1 MKRLLGIVGLSFV
14 LPPAGWWLL
23 VRAPWRWWTR
33 TLVAMPVLVLAIA
46 HLMAFWGMRIERL
59 GSGRIHPY
67 FPKGES
73 HYAAIER
80 QAQAGAAPAQPP
92 AVPQPAPEP
101 RPEPQVRPAAAP
113 AAPREKPAPLT
124 GLWPGFNGPKRDAQ
138 YRETPILTSWPAKGL
153 PELWRRPVGGGYA
166 SAVIAAGRVFT
177 IEQRRTKEV
186 AVAYDLD
193 SGRELWTVAWDAFF
207 QESMGGDGPRATPAW
222 DQGTLYVLGAE
233 GEFRAIDALSGKT
246 LWRKNILQDNGAL
259 NIQWGMAASPLV
271 AGGKVI
277 VLPGGSNGKSVV
289 AYDKTS
295 GARLWSALDDRASY
309 TAPMLVTL
317 AGRPQI
323 LVVTATRAVGLDPD
337 SGELFWEFPWKTD
350 YDVNS
355 ALPVMVSPER
365 FVLSA
370 GYDHGSA
377 LVEISQ
383 SGGKQSAAGI
393 WSSKALKNRFNSNA
407 FHNGIIYGMD
417 EGILAAIDAATG
429 QRKWKGGRYGYGQFV
444 MAEGYLVI
452 LSESGEL
459 ALVKANPGRHEEL
472 ARFQAIEGKTWN
484 PPAIAAGRL
493 IVRNT
498 TEMACYRIG
507 L

>member
-1 MKRLLGIVGLSFV
+1 MDSRRQAVKRMLGIIGLSFAI
-14 LPPAGWWLL
+14 PPAGWVWLA
-23 VRAPWRWWTR
+23 RTPWRWWTK
-33 TLVAMPVLVLAIA
+33 TLMAVPVLALAVA
-46 HLMAFWGMRIERL
+46 HLMAFWGMRFELL
-59 GSGRIHPY
+59 GSGTIHPY

-73 HYAAIER
+73 HYAALESK
-80 QAQAGAAPAQPP
+80 AQADGMPAPAQPP
-92 AVPQPAPEP
+92 PAPAP
-101 RPEPQVRPAAAP
+101 LPEPQVRPATAQAVP
-113 AAPREKPAPLT
+113 PEKPAPLA
-124 GLWPGFNGPKRDAQ
+124 GLWPGFNGPNRDAQ
-138 YRETPILTSWPAKGL
+138 YREAPILTTWPAKGL

-166 SAVIAAGRVFT
+166 SVVIAAGRIFT
-177 IEQRRTKEV
+177 IEQRRAKEV

-193 SGRELWTVAWDAFF
+193 SGRELWTSAWDALF

-233 GEFRAIDALSGKT
+233 GELRAIDALSGKT
-246 LWRKNILQDNGAL
+246 
-259 NIQWGMAASPLV
+259 
-271 AGGKVI
+271 
-277 VLPGGSNGKSVV
+277 VLPGGAGGKSVV

-317 AGRPQI
+317 AGRRQV
-323 LVVTATRAVGLDPD
+323 LAVTATRAAGLDPD
-337 SGELFWEFPWKTD
+337 SGELLWEFPWKTE
-350 YDVNS
+350 YDINS
-355 ALPVMVSPER
+355 ALPVIVSPDR

-370 GYDHGSA
+370 GYDHGAA

-383 SGGKQSAAGI
+383 SGGKLSAAAI
-393 WSSKALKNRFNSNA
+393 WNSKALKNRFNSNA
-407 FHNGIIYGMD
+407 LHNGIIYGMD

-429 QRKWKGGRYGYGQFV
+429 ERKWKGGRYGYGQFV

-493 IVRNT
+493 VVRNT